1 VWVAADLDWRLDESR
16 RLLLFGAP
24 MESGGEPPHCYEL
37 CQVVSGA
44 VAFACVSFSF
54 SLKALLF
61 FPFRLF
67 GTFKTSSWL

>member
-37 CQVVSGA
+37 CQEVSGA
-44 VAFACVSFSF
+44 VRFFFFFLKGSSFFSF
-54 SLKALLF
+54 PALWDF
-61 FPFRLF
+61 
-67 GTFKTSSWL
+67 